1 MKKQQKQQRLYTT
14 NGEEILIS
22 CVRQGF
28 IRNVF
33 KVIKRAI
40 KSSTWR
46 WPAVAAVTVKV
57 EEDED
62 EMDRFQLD
70 REVAEMAA
78 VIALVLLPTMLDYDD
93 GFRIKDAES
102 LLFVIPTTMDG

>member
-1 MKKQQKQQRLYTT
+1 M
-14 NGEEILIS
+14 
-22 CVRQGF
+22 
-28 IRNVF
+28 
-33 KVIKRAI
+33 
-40 KSSTWR
+40 
-46 WPAVAAVTVKV
+46 AAVTVKV

-78 VIALVLLPTMLDYDD
+78 VIALVLLPTILDD

>member
-1 MKKQQKQQRLYTT
+1 M
-14 NGEEILIS
+14 
-22 CVRQGF
+22 
-28 IRNVF
+28 
-33 KVIKRAI
+33 
-40 KSSTWR
+40 
-46 WPAVAAVTVKV
+46 KV

-78 VIALVLLPTMLDYDD
+78 VIALALLPTILDDDDD